1 MKIRK
6 FLKCVLISLILIAF
20 CLSIAAFSKAN
31 TAQTVTQTNEI
42 EFTEEDKYNIENYVS
57 KYRNMDS
64 YDVIPYTKDGER
76 RYILIGNLT
85 KDTEHGVTKNNIYYC
100 NFTIAV
106 NRSYTDSNGERQ
118 VDFFNI
124 RTWRGIAESCAKY
137 LVKGKKVCVSGELQQ
152 RTYEDNQG
160 VKRTVIE
167 IQANEVEFLSPI
179 DKKQEEQTDKKQT
192 KQYQQ
197 WTLEED
203 DDIPF

>member
-1 MKIRK
+1 MNKV
-6 FLKCVLISLILIAF
+6 F
-20 CLSIAAFSKAN
+20 
-31 TAQTVTQTNEI
+31 
-42 EFTEEDKYNIENYVS
+42 
-57 KYRNMDS
+57 
-64 YDVIPYTKDGER
+64 
-76 RYILIGNLT
+76 LIGNLT

-192 KQYQQ
+192 NPYPSPSHIER
-197 WTLEED
+197 LPVR
-203 DDIPF
+203 IPADTRCSNHWQILQFSSSCPSNLLSDSNDNCFHIKNAFYSLVPHICLQPSSLLLNMQLYILHPIYWHILSTS

>member
-1 MKIRK
+1 MNKV
-6 FLKCVLISLILIAF
+6 F
-20 CLSIAAFSKAN
+20 
-31 TAQTVTQTNEI
+31 
-42 EFTEEDKYNIENYVS
+42 
-57 KYRNMDS
+57 
-64 YDVIPYTKDGER
+64 
-76 RYILIGNLT
+76 LIGNLT

-192 KQYQQ
+192 KPYHQ

>member
-1 MKIRK
+1 MNKV
-6 FLKCVLISLILIAF
+6 F
-20 CLSIAAFSKAN
+20 
-31 TAQTVTQTNEI
+31 
-42 EFTEEDKYNIENYVS
+42 
-57 KYRNMDS
+57 
-64 YDVIPYTKDGER
+64 
-76 RYILIGNLT
+76 LIGNLT

-160 VKRTVIE
+160 VKRTVVE

-192 KQYQQ
+192 NPYQQ
-197 WTLEED
+197 SILED